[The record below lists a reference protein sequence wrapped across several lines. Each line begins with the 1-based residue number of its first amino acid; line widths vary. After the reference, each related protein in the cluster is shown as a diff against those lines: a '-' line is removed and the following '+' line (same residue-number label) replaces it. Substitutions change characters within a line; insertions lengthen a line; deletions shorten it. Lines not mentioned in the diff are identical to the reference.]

1 MNKLLLNSVLFAA
14 LAITAHG
21 TTYVVDI
28 IEPTADGGFANSDWS
43 PPAVGPIATP
53 TIGEN
58 EIFNTLFLN
67 STIGNADIYKAG
79 DFGGSWDYSQNAQ
92 SFTINI
98 VGTPTPHGTKP
109 GPRWRVIRSVSN
121 GTTYQGSWNDL
132 TEGENTISIG
142 TGVDFNRMVGFQIA
156 GVTQI
161 DRFEHDYGD
170 GKDIFRIVPVP
181 EASHFGLLS
190 GVAVLAFV
198 ATRRRQAKL

>member
-21 TTYVVDI
+21 NIVVINDA
-28 IEPTADGGFANSDWS
+28 TDGGFANSDWIA
-43 PPAVGPIATP
+43 PAEGAIATP

-58 EIFNTLFLN
+58 EIFNTLFL
-67 STIGNADIYKAG
+67 SSSVGNADIYKAG
-79 DFGGSWDYSQNAQ
+79 TFEGSWDASQNAQ

-98 VGTPTPHGTKP
+98 VGTPTAHGTKP
-109 GPRWRVIRSVSN
+109 GPRWRLIRSVSN
-121 GTTYQGSWNDL
+121 GTTYQGSWVDL

-142 TGVDFNRMVGFQIA
+142 TGVSFNRMVGFQIA

-161 DRFEHDYGD
+161 DRFEHDYGSGTD
-170 GKDIFRIVPVP
+170 SFTIVP